1 MSGTYPLTKAEA
13 NGIIAATERGVRRM
27 IAVEDLMDLP
37 IHMGGFDDTLDGV
50 LGKRVFSADPP
61 LETQMEHA
69 YHWLNDH
76 YDILCATFTAVREL
90 VDDTRDGREMLA
102 VHGIQEYFRYGEE
115 SGGARGGQF

>member
-37 IHMGGFDDTLDGV
+37 IHMGSFDDTLDGV

-61 LETQMEHA
+61 LETQMENA
-69 YHWLNDH
+69 YTLRSCRLH
-76 YDILCATFTAVREL
+76 
-90 VDDTRDGREMLA
+90 
-102 VHGIQEYFRYGEE
+102 
-115 SGGARGGQF
+115 S